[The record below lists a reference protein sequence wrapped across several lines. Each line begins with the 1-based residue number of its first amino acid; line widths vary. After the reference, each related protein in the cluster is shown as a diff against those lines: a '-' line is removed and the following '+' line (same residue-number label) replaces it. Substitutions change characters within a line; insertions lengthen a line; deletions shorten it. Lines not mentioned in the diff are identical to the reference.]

1 MKPTTPF
8 DRLSALFLDLG
19 NTLVSIDFAWV
30 RDELE
35 RRGVSATESELQRAE
50 AAARPSVSRAVRQT
64 GNSEGG
70 DAFHRYLTTVLGG
83 VASAAAM
90 SDRERDGLAA
100 DLAPVL
106 RVPGQ
111 SQRLWSNLL
120 PGVRETLEM
129 FHRSGLPVVVVSNSD
144 GSAADIVDRQGL
156 RDLVAGVVDSHV
168 IGIEKPD
175 RGIFDH
181 ALALVGAS
189 PGDVLHVGD
198 IYDVDVVGA
207 RGAGLHAM
215 LIDPYGDWPDVDCAR
230 ITSIAEL
237 PGLIMAA

>member
-30 RDELE
+30 CDELDQ
-35 RRGVSATESELQRAE
+35 RGVSATESELQRAE

-106 RVPGQ
+106 RLPGQ

-120 PGVRETLEM
+120 PGVRQTLET
-129 FHRSGLPVVVVSNSD
+129 FHRAGLPVVVVSNSD

>member
-1 MKPTTPF
+1 MIPF

-30 RDELE
+30 CDELA
-35 RRGVSATESELQRAE
+35 RRGIAATESELQCAE
-50 AAARPSVSRAVRQT
+50 AAARPSVSRAVRQA
-64 GNSEGG
+64 GNSEGA

-83 VASAAAM
+83 VASVATM
-90 SDRERDGLAA
+90 SDRRREGLAA

-111 SQRLWSNLL
+111 SHRLWSTLL
-120 PGVRETLEM
+120 PGVRETLET
-129 FHRSGLPVVVVSNSD
+129 FHRSDLPVVVVSNSD
-144 GSAADIVDRQGL
+144 GSAADIVHRQGL
-156 RDLVAGVVDSHV
+156 RGFVAGVVDSHV

-181 ALALVGAS
+181 ALSLVGAS

-230 ITSIAEL
+230 IASIAEL
-237 PGLIMAA
+237 PGLILGA

>member
-1 MKPTTPF
+1 MIPF
-8 DRLSALFLDLG
+8 DRLTALFLDLG

-30 RDELE
+30 RDELDQ
-35 RRGVSATESELQRAE
+35 RGVSATESELQRAE

-70 DAFHRYLTTVLGG
+70 DAFHRYLTAVLGG

-100 DLAPVL
+100 DLVPVL

-111 SQRLWSNLL
+111 SHRLWSTLL
-120 PGVRETLEM
+120 PGVRQTLEA
-129 FHRSGLPVVVVSNSD
+129 FHRAGLPVVVVSNSD

-156 RDLVAGVVDSHV
+156 RDLVRGVVDSHV

-181 ALALVGAS
+181 ALSLVGAS
-189 PGDVLHVGD
+189 PGTVLHVGD

-230 ITSIAEL
+230 IASIAEL